1 MDAALGEILA
11 ALDQHNL
18 AQSTIVYFLSDHGGH
33 LEAVDTSGQRIGG
46 HNGLFKGE
54 EWYGLSRG
62 CYNFTVTSI
71 FSQVMV
77 SVYDCCIDY
86 L

>member
-1 MDAALGEILA
+1 MDAGVGEILA

-33 LEAVDTSGQRIGG
+33 LEAVDDSGQRVGG
-46 HNGLFKGE
+46 YNGLFKGE
-54 EWYGLSRG
+54 E
-62 CYNFTVTSI
+62 F
-71 FSQVMV
+71 
-77 SVYDCCIDY
+77 YDPP